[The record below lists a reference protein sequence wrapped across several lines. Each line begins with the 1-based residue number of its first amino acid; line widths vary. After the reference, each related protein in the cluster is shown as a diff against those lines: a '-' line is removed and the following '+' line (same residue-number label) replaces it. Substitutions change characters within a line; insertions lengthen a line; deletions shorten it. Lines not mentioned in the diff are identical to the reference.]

1 MADLDI
7 VEVEDLYDA
16 LVNGQHNDIDG
27 LDNIILSVLTA
38 SPMDDGTLEHR
49 VPFKFQ
55 DGAHFLWMDE
65 LNNNEICQIIGIF
78 SELLKFTPLDDKKKG
93 IHMCALPDVIA
104 TFVQCSWL
112 DSGEH
117 LMKQAHCHAMD
128 PQNPSLLSC
137 WGCICIDTHITG

>member
-38 SPMDDGTLEHR
+38 SAMDDGTLEHR

-55 DGAHFLWMDE
+55 DGAHFLWMDD
-65 LNNNEICQIIGIF
+65 LNNNEICQIIWYILRTI
-78 SELLKFTPLDDKKKG
+78 EV
-93 IHMCALPDVIA
+93 H
-104 TFVQCSWL
+104 
-112 DSGEH
+112 
-117 LMKQAHCHAMD
+117 
-128 PQNPSLLSC
+128 PS
-137 WGCICIDTHITG
+137 